1 MRTYSVSEFN
11 KEINELLSRVP
22 VCVQGEV
29 SEFNISQNR
38 FVWFKLKDDKSS
50 FNCFM
55 MMFQL
60 KHEIA
65 DGMEIKIYGTP
76 GVFQKS
82 GQFRFMVKQ
91 IELVGEGALKK
102 QFELLKKKLEQ
113 EGLFDESRKRAL
125 PVFPQ
130 KIGLVTSESAAA
142 FKDVNRVLN
151 NRWAGME
158 IIFYNTQVQGDA
170 AIGQIIEGL
179 NHLNEHHPDLDAIIL
194 TRGGGGMEDLQ
205 AFNAEDVA
213 RAIFASNIPVV
224 SGVGHE
230 RDETIADYVA
240 DKRAATPSNAAEILV
255 PHRDDVRFQIEQ
267 MEKAMQNELMGNI
280 KNKKELIERFFGSLD
295 MRIDYFK
302 GEIDGHINLLK
313 SYNPG
318 NVLKR
323 GYSITRAN
331 NKIVRSVKALKRG
344 RQLETQL
351 ADGKIK
357 SKIN

>member
-1 MRTYSVSEFN
+1 MQIYSVSEFN
-11 KEINELLSRVP
+11 KEINELLAQVP
-22 VCVQGEV
+22 LCVQGEV

-55 MMFQL
+55 MIFSL
-60 KHEIA
+60 KQEIE

-91 IELVGEGALKK
+91 IELVGEGSVKK
-102 QFELLKKKLEQ
+102 QFELLKKKLEA

-142 FKDVNRVLN
+142 FTDVNRVLN
-151 NRWAGME
+151 NRWAGLE

-170 AIGQIIEGL
+170 AIGQIVDGL

-194 TRGGGGMEDLQ
+194 TRGGGSMEDLQ
-205 AFNAEDVA
+205 AFNTEDVA
-213 RAIFASNIPVV
+213 RAIFASNIPII

-230 RDETIADYVA
+230 RDVTIADYVA
-240 DKRAATPSNAAEILV
+240 DKRAATPSNAAELLV
-255 PHRDDVRFQIEQ
+255 PHKDDVKFQIEQ
-267 MEKAMQNELMGNI
+267 IEKDMQNELLRKIENR
-280 KNKKELIERFFGSLD
+280 KEAISRFFGSLD
-295 MRIDYFK
+295 MRINFFK
-302 GEIDGHINLLK
+302 GEIDRYINLLK

-323 GYSITRAN
+323 GYSITRIN
-331 NKIVRSVKALKRG
+331 NEIVKSVKAVKKG
-344 RQLETQL
+344 QQLETQL
-351 ADGKIK
+351 ADGKIESITK
-357 SKIN
+357 